1 MTSARVRRLTSYAV
15 CGATLLQLV
24 AAAQTKDPM
33 LGRWVLDRAR
43 STFNGQIPFFGGVA
57 PVKRAMTFEVAGD
70 RLRHVIETTLS
81 DTQAEGQSYRFEYT
95 FRIDGQEYPAD
106 LQMATNSVSFTRV
119 DTQTV
124 KRLGRYQGKV
134 IEEVTYR
141 ISDDG
146 RTLTAT
152 TVGTNYDAAG
162 NGIDVGS
169 VQVFTRQP

>member
-1 MTSARVRRLTSYAV
+1 
-15 CGATLLQLV
+15 
-24 AAAQTKDPM
+24 
-33 LGRWVLDRAR
+33 
-43 STFNGQIPFFGGVA
+43 
-57 PVKRAMTFEVAGD
+57 MTFEVAGD

-81 DTQAEGQSYRFEYT
+81 DTQAEGQSYRFEYR

-106 LQMATNSVSFTRV
+106 SQMATNSVSFTRV

-124 KRLGRYQGKV
+124 KRIGRYQGKV

>member
-1 MTSARVRRLTSYAV
+1 
-15 CGATLLQLV
+15 
-24 AAAQTKDPM
+24 
-33 LGRWVLDRAR
+33 
-43 STFNGQIPFFGGVA
+43 
-57 PVKRAMTFEVAGD
+57 VKR
-70 RLRHVIETTLS
+70 I
-81 DTQAEGQSYRFEYT
+81 
-95 FRIDGQEYPAD
+95 
-106 LQMATNSVSFTRV
+106 
-119 DTQTV
+119 
-124 KRLGRYQGKV
+124 GRYQGKV